1 MTKRT
6 IVLQFIAFYL
16 IGAALTYYRL
26 RKTKG
31 IPAVD
36 INPYTLV
43 LSWPLELYESFQ
55 KPKV

>member
-1 MTKRT
+1 M
-6 IVLQFIAFYL
+6 LQFIAFYL

-31 IPAVD
+31 IPAMD